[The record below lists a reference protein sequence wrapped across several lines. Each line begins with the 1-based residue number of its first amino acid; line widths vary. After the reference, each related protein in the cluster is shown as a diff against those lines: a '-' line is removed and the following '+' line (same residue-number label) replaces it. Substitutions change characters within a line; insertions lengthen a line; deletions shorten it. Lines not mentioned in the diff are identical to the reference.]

1 MEAAAAEKELL
12 YASSARTIRFFVEPI
27 VRLLQ
32 FTYAQTEEERERWRT
47 PSRVRTT
54 ELS

>member
-32 FTYAQTEEERERWRT
+32 FTYMHKQRKQERDGE
-47 PSRVRTT
+47 PHPKYYY
-54 ELS
+54 